1 MKNLPDKFLLYDV
14 KKSYKIIDFEN
25 QMCYNKS
32 TKEVVMKKYLMQ
44 CGHVAQGTTEDG
56 KPVCVICF
64 GIDPKATEVAE
75 ELPDLTGRKARC
87 PYCRKTRD
95 SSFDLPFFDYKKD
108 SEEDEFYDGCL
119 GWD

>member
-1 MKNLPDKFLLYDV
+1 MKNLPDKFLLCDV

-44 CGHVAQGTTEDG
+44 CGHVAQATDENG
-56 KPVCVICF
+56 KPVCVICL

-75 ELPDLTGRKARC
+75 ELPDLAGRKARC

-95 SSFDLPFFDYKKD
+95 SSFDLPFFEYKKD
-108 SEEDEFYDGCL
+108 SEEDQFYDGCF